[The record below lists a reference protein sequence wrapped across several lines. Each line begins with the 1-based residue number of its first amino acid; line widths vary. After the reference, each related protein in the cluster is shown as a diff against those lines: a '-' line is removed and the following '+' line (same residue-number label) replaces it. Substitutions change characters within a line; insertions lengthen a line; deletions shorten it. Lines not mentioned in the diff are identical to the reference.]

1 MTICNS
7 CRYCEGLCAVFP
19 AMEKRLTFA
28 AADLGYLANL
38 CHQCGACEAACQF
51 SPPHPFN
58 VHVPSALSRVR
69 TESYAEY
76 AWPPVTARLFRKNAV
91 AVSLL
96 TALSVALFLF
106 GFATTEHTRSAPAPA
121 DDAGLFYQQMPH
133 HLMVLLFGG
142 ALLYAA
148 LALFFS
154 ARRFWRH
161 IGAAQE
167 PRPGINSVM
176 QALHDAA
183 RLRYLDGGGS
193 GCPSTDDPG
202 HGRRGAHHLVFYGFL
217 LCFASTCVATLYHY
231 VLGREAPYPW
241 YDLPVLLGTGGGVGV
256 MVGTALLYRARTRSE
271 VKVTDRDTASMA
283 AAFLLMLFLTAF
295 SGLALLVLRHTSALP
310 VLLPLHLGIVFSFF
324 LTMPYGK
331 FVHGLYRWVALLR
344 YAHEQT
350 ADVAIGKS
358 SWTR

>member
-7 CRYCEGLCAVFP
+7 CRYCEGLCAVIP

-121 DDAGLFYQQMPH
+121 DDAGLFYNRCPTTSWCCC
-133 HLMVLLFGG
+133 L
-142 ALLYAA
+142 AA
-148 LALFFS
+148 RYSTRRWRYFS
-154 ARRFWRH
+154 AHVASGATSVRRRSRAPVSTQSCRRCTMRPDCAISMGWRRFRM
-161 IGAAQE
+161 
-167 PRPGINSVM
+167 PF
-176 QALHDAA
+176 
-183 RLRYLDGGGS
+183 
-193 GCPSTDDPG
+193 
-202 HGRRGAHHLVFYGFL
+202 HGR
-217 LCFASTCVATLYHY
+217 
-231 VLGREAPYPW
+231 P
-241 YDLPVLLGTGGGVGV
+241 
-256 MVGTALLYRARTRSE
+256 RAR
-271 VKVTDRDTASMA
+271 
-283 AAFLLMLFLTAF
+283 
-295 SGLALLVLRHTSALP
+295 P
-310 VLLPLHLGIVFSFF
+310 
-324 LTMPYGK
+324 
-331 FVHGLYRWVALLR
+331 
-344 YAHEQT
+344 
-350 ADVAIGKS
+350 
-358 SWTR
+358 